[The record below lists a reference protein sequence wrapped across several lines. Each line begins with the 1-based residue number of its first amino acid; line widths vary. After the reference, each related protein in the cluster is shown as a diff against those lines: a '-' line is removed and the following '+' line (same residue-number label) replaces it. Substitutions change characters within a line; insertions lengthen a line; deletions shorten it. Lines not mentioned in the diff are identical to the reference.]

1 MRYRL
6 DVVAPTV
13 LDAVMFAGGWV
24 YDRVMAGWDVTVLI
38 GTD

>member
-13 LDAVMFAGGWV
+13 LDAVKFAGGWI
-24 YDRVMAGWDVTVLI
+24 YDQPV
-38 GTD
+38 GTSPT

>member
-13 LDAVMFAGGWV
+13 LDAVKSAEQTQKPQFCR
-24 YDRVMAGWDVTVLI
+24 RVGCFCVCSRS
-38 GTD
+38 